1 MFCGILPALRS
12 DRSPQNDHASFLRSA
27 RGEMAFQA
35 PSSRSDNAEERAFG
49 AISPSQWHSR
59 IVAFLIGGLW
69 SFKWFTQIGEKL
81 FNAPNSTVMPFHLPL
96 PAVLMRI
103 FYQFLF
109 NSAATA

>member
-1 MFCGILPALRS
+1 
-12 DRSPQNDHASFLRSA
+12 
-27 RGEMAFQA
+27 MAFQA
-35 PSSRSDNAEERAFG
+35 PSSRSDCAEERAFG

-59 IVAFLIGGLW
+59 IVAFLINGLW

-81 FNAPNSTVMPFHLPL
+81 FNAPNSTVVPFHLPL

-109 NSAATA
+109 NPVPAAQPGCVCRRGHELGAGEIQITLTV